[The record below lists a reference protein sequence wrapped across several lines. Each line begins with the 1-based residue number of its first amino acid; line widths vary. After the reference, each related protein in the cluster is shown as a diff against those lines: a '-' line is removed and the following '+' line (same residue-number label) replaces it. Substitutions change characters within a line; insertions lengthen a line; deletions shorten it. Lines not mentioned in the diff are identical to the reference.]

1 MRSTGGGQNM
11 SRACLTGTLVGAQA
25 GLSSIPA
32 RFIEGLADGKE
43 IVTLAKQVA
52 ASATNQTNQ

>member
-1 MRSTGGGQNM
+1 VLAALI
-11 SRACLTGTLVGAQA
+11 RAKPSM
-25 GLSSIPA
+25 SSIPA